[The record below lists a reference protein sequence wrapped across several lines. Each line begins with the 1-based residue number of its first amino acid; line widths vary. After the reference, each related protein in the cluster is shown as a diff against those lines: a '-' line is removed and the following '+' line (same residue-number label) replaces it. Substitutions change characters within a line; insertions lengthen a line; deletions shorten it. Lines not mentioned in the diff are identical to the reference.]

1 MEPLVLVLV
10 LVLVLMLILLQ
21 TLYFGIEVGRA
32 RQRLGIEAPAVSG
45 DDEFDRYFRAHQN
58 SLEQLIIFL
67 PAVLVTAYLGYSITC
82 VVCGVFYLLGRAIYF
97 RSYVKEPKKRT
108 LGFVLSFFSSVILI
122 MTSLVSSLLI
132 LF

>member
-1 MEPLVLVLV
+1 MEPLVV
-10 LVLVLMLILLQ
+10 VLMLILLQ
-21 TLYFGIEVGRA
+21 ALYFGIEVGRA

-45 DDEFDRYFRAHQN
+45 DDKFDRYFRAHQN

>member
-1 MEPLVLVLV
+1 MEP

-32 RQRLGIEAPAVSG
+32 HQRLGIEAPAVSG
-45 DDEFDRYFRAHQN
+45 DDLFDRYFRAHQN

-82 VVCGVFYLLGRAIYF
+82 IVCGVFYLLGRAIYF

>member
-1 MEPLVLVLV
+1 MEPLI
-10 LVLVLMLILLQ
+10 LVLMLILLQ
-21 TLYFGIEVGRA
+21 ILYFSIEVGRA

-45 DDEFDRYFRAHQN
+45 NGEFDRYFRAHQN
-58 SLEQLIIFL
+58 SLEQLIVFL

-82 VVCGVFYLLGRAIYF
+82 LVCGIFYLVGRAIYF

-108 LGFVLSFFSSVILI
+108 LGFVLSFFSTVILV
-122 MTSLVSSLLI
+122 MTSLVSSLLV

>member
-1 MEPLVLVLV
+1 MEP

-82 VVCGVFYLLGRAIYF
+82 VVCGVFICWAERFISAVM
-97 RSYVKEPKKRT
+97 SKSPKK
-108 LGFVLSFFSSVILI
+108 GPWVLFCLFFRASF
-122 MTSLVSSLLI
+122 LL
-132 LF
+132 

>member
-1 MEPLVLVLV
+1 MEP

-67 PAVLVTAYLGYSITC
+67 PAVIVTAYLGYFITC

-132 LF
+132 LL

>member
-1 MEPLVLVLV
+1 MESLVP
-10 LVLVLMLILLQ
+10 VLMLILLQ

-32 RQRLGIEAPAVSG
+32 RQLLGIEAPDVFG
-45 DDEFDRYFRAHQN
+45 DDEIDRYFRAHQN

-67 PAVLVTAYLGYSITC
+67 PAVLVTAYLGYSFTC
-82 VVCGVFYLLGRAIYF
+82 VVCGVFYFLGRAIYF
-97 RSYVKEPKKRT
+97 RSYVKEPKKKT

>member
-1 MEPLVLVLV
+1 MEA

-67 PAVLVTAYLGYSITC
+67 PAFLVTAYLGYSITC

-122 MTSLVSSLLI
+122 MTSLVSSLLV

>member
-1 MEPLVLVLV
+1 MEP

-45 DDEFDRYFRAHQN
+45 DDEFDRYFR
-58 SLEQLIIFL
+58 
-67 PAVLVTAYLGYSITC
+67 
-82 VVCGVFYLLGRAIYF
+82 
-97 RSYVKEPKKRT
+97 SYVKEPKKST

>member
-1 MEPLVLVLV
+1 MES

-108 LGFVLSFFSSVILI
+108 LVLFCLFFRASF
-122 MTSLVSSLLI
+122 LL
-132 LF
+132 

>member
-1 MEPLVLVLV
+1 MEP

-108 LGFVLSFFSSVILI
+108 LGFFCLFFRASF
-122 MTSLVSSLLI
+122 LL
-132 LF
+132 

>member
-1 MEPLVLVLV
+1 MEP

-97 RSYVKEPKKRT
+97 RNYVKEPKKRT

>member
-1 MEPLVLVLV
+1 MEPLILVV
-10 LVLVLMLILLQ
+10 VLILLQ
-21 TLYFGIEVGRA
+21 ALYFGIEVGRA

-45 DDEFDRYFRAHQN
+45 NDKFDRYFRAHQN

-82 VVCGVFYLLGRAIYF
+82 VVCGAFYSLGRAIYF

-108 LGFVLSFFSSVILI
+108 LGFVLSFFSTVILI
-122 MTSLVSSLLI
+122 MISLVSSLLI

>member
-1 MEPLVLVLV
+1 MEPLILVV
-10 LVLVLMLILLQ
+10 MLILLQ
-21 TLYFGIEVGRA
+21 ALYFGIEVGRA

-45 DDEFDRYFRAHQN
+45 NDEFDRYFRAHQN
-58 SLEQLIIFL
+58 SLEQLIVFL

-82 VVCGVFYLLGRAIYF
+82 LVCGIFYLVGRAIYF

-108 LGFVLSFFSSVILI
+108 LGFVLSFFSTVILV
-122 MTSLVSSLLI
+122 MTSLVSSLLV

>member
-1 MEPLVLVLV
+1 MESLVP
-10 LVLVLMLILLQ
+10 VLMLILLQ

-67 PAVLVTAYLGYSITC
+67 PAVLVTAYLGYSITR
-82 VVCGVFYLLGRAIYF
+82 VICGVFYLLERAIYF
-97 RSYVKEPKKRT
+97 CRYVKELKKK
-108 LGFVLSFFSSVILI
+108 GPWVLFCFFSSVILI

>member
-1 MEPLVLVLV
+1 MEPLILVV
-10 LVLVLMLILLQ
+10 MLILLQ
-21 TLYFGIEVGRA
+21 ALYFGIEVGRA
-32 RQRLGIEAPAVSG
+32 RQRLGIEAPSVSG
-45 DDEFDRYFRAHQN
+45 NDEFDRYFRAHQN
-58 SLEQLIIFL
+58 SLEQLVVFL

-82 VVCGVFYLLGRAIYF
+82 VVCGVFYLVGRSIYF

-108 LGFVLSFFSSVILI
+108 LGFVLSFFSTIILI

>member
-1 MEPLVLVLV
+1 
-10 LVLVLMLILLQ
+10 MLILLQ

-67 PAVLVTAYLGYSITC
+67 PAVLVSAYLGYSITC

-108 LGFVLSFFSSVILI
+108 LGFVLSFFFERRSCYDEPRVVALNSFLTTLSNRIVL
-122 MTSLVSSLLI
+122 
-132 LF
+132 

>member
-45 DDEFDRYFRAHQN
+45 ND
-58 SLEQLIIFL
+58 
-67 PAVLVTAYLGYSITC
+67 
-82 VVCGVFYLLGRAIYF
+82 
-97 RSYVKEPKKRT
+97 
-108 LGFVLSFFSSVILI
+108 
-122 MTSLVSSLLI
+122 
-132 LF
+132 